1 MKLLTRVG
9 VLAEIFT
16 DQDSNFMS
24 QLLVEVYSLLHVES
38 IRTSPYHP
46 QTDGFIERF
55 NQTLKAMLRKA
66 ASEDGKDWD
75 CLNPYLLFAYRE
87 VPQSFTGFSPSEL
100 LYGRQV

>member
-46 QTDGFIERF
+46 QTDGFIEIF

-66 ASEDGKDWD
+66 ASEDGKD